1 MKASKKIVA
10 WDAVRQL
17 ANRLSEIEK
26 RIMVI
31 EVSPV
36 LSMSEEHQQEVQR
49 LLNEKKLL
57 RMAQDALMIMLC

>member
-26 RIMVI
+26 RIIVI